1 MRASIEFEGKE
12 FILTDKPPGRVTQS
26 GDVVLIG
33 KGEAQGIVA
42 KLGRY
47 MAQFGPD
54 DPKYPQRKAKHDAFV
69 ELLRQGDALNNQEA

>member
-12 FILTDKPPGRVTQS
+12 YVLTDKPPGRVTQS

-33 KGEAQGIVA
+33 KREVQGIVA
-42 KLGRY
+42 KLARY

-54 DPKYPQRKAKHDAFV
+54 NPKHAQRQAKYDAFV
-69 ELLRQGDALNNQEA
+69 ELLRQGDALNKEEA